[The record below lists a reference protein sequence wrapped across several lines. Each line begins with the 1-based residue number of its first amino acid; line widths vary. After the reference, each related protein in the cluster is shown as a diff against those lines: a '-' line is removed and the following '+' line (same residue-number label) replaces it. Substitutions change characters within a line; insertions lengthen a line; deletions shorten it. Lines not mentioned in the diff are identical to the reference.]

1 MRKNRVYAYNT
12 HYEIY
17 DYNLGDWPEMER
29 ALTYWDRPTF
39 TSFPKYL
46 YDKVNHL
53 MFIPRGFDP
62 VLIEQWNGKPI
73 TYVDNDSHVEH
84 VGFTMKKDPK
94 DSDQEKAIRFLVGLD
109 EFKSIKNNSQKVLI
123 MSPGKG
129 KTYCAI
135 SAIQRLHMRSLIIVH
150 TQTLREQW
158 IERISEYTN
167 MGGPNIVEITSSKQL
182 HGYMKK
188 LPDANCKIFITTRN
202 LLVSYC
208 DRYGIDALSEA
219 INRIGIGVK
228 VLDEVHKEYERTLL
242 IDYATN
248 VKFTFYLTATFALS
262 DYMKNRI
269 FQNAFDVVKKLHI
282 KMNESARHVIY
293 IPVIFN
299 SHPNLI
305 EEQRITEGKRGLD
318 RFLYIE
324 YELEKG
330 ILEKEL
336 RTMIK
341 FFLVDK
347 GLSGKSLI
355 LSSKKITC
363 DVFKDIAENEVNF
376 SKTVCSFHTDNKIQ
390 DFKEYD
396 IISATAQMLGTGED
410 IPGLRFMYNTEPFAS
425 LPNADQFSG
434 RLRPYKDETGAL
446 KPTYYIEFI
455 DIGFEKVYEWYKKR
469 SRLLKTKVKEIH
481 EMNRTI
487 IK

>member
-1 MRKNRVYAYNT
+1 MRKNKVYAYNT

-46 YDKVNHL
+46 YDKVNHQ

-62 VLIEQWNGKPI
+62 TLIEQWNGKPI
-73 TYVDNDSHVEH
+73 TYVDNDSHIEH
-84 VGFTMKKDPK
+84 IGFSMTKDPK

-129 KTYCAI
+129 KTYCAV
-135 SAIQRLHMRSLIIVH
+135 SAIQRLHMRAIVIVH
-150 TQTLREQW
+150 TQNLREQW
-158 IERISEYTN
+158 VERLTEYTS

-188 LPDANCKIFITTRN
+188 VPNANCKIFITTRN

-208 DRYGIDALSEA
+208 DRYGIDALSEV
-219 INRIGIGVK
+219 IDKMGIGVK

-262 DYMKNRI
+262 DYMRNKI

-282 KMNESARHVIY
+282 KMDESARHVIY

-305 EEQRITEGKRGLD
+305 EEQRIVERKRGLD

-324 YELEKG
+324 YELNKG

-336 RTMIK
+336 RSMLK

-355 LSSKKITC
+355 LSSKKVTC
-363 DVFKDIAENEVNF
+363 DAFKDIAENEVNF
-376 SKTVCSFHTDNKIQ
+376 SKKVCSFHTDNKIQ
-390 DFKEYD
+390 DYKEYD

-425 LPNADQFSG
+425 LPNTDQFSG
-434 RLRPYKDETGAL
+434 RLRPYEDETGV

-455 DIGFEKVYEWYKKR
+455 DIGFEKVYDWYKKR
-469 SRLLKTKVKEIH
+469 LKLLKTKVKEIH
-481 EMNRTI
+481 EMNHTI
-487 IK
+487 IR